1 MAKSGLSFFTSEPAE
16 EHPQGATAEEHSL
29 GVPAEL
35 LPYLIE
41 ADDDGP
47 GTEGARTHLVE
58 EIDED
63 EERVGVLRALM
74 EHSLLAGPD
83 PSVLSEVL
91 GETGE
96 WEELDDGEWEETLSK
111 PTDSRANNDLR
122 QHSDDLDAAQ
132 SAVELQERV
141 EEIYQSIIARAPEHK
156 IHPSLERVQGVLD
169 ILGDPQHSYPTVHI
183 TGTNGK
189 TSTARMTDALLSAL
203 GMRVGRFTSPHLM
216 DVRERISLEGEPI
229 SAEGFVAAWED
240 IAPYVDMIDEKSTSA
255 GGPVLSFFEVFTV
268 MAYAAFADYPVDA
281 AVIEVGVGGQ
291 WDATNV
297 INADVAVITPI
308 DLDHMTWLGSTV
320 EDIAREKAGIIK
332 PGQIVVIARQA
343 HPSVEEILLAR
354 TREVGAVARV
364 EGRDFEVVDSS
375 IAVGGQM
382 VTVRTPAAT
391 YTDVFLPLHGRHQA
405 HNAACALVAAE
416 AVMGGRALD
425 GRIVEDGMMKVTSP
439 GRMEIVRRSPTVI
452 VDAAHNPHGAR
463 SLVKALEESFDFTR
477 LVGVFSAM
485 GDKDVEQVLVE
496 LEPHFDELVVTAM
509 PGERALGLDALFE
522 VAVDVFGEDRVHSVE
537 GVDEAIVTAVHRAEA
552 TGDPAT
558 SAGVIVCGSVVLAG
572 LARRVLRHS

>member
-1 MAKSGLSFFTSEPAE
+1 MANTGLSFFKNEPAE
-16 EHPQGATAEEHSL
+16 ENPT
-29 GVPAEL
+29 GVPADL
-35 LPYLIE
+35 LPYLVE
-41 ADDDGP
+41 ADEDSQGA
-47 GTEGARTHLVE
+47 EGARTHLVE

-63 EERVGVLRALM
+63 EERAGVLRALM

-83 PSVLSEVL
+83 PSVLGEVL
-91 GETGE
+91 GETSE
-96 WEELDDGEWEETLSK
+96 WEGLLDGDWEETLTD
-111 PTDSRANNDLR
+111 PTDSLINNGLR

-132 SAVELQERV
+132 SAVEMRERV
-141 EEIYQSIIARAPEHK
+141 EEIYQAIIARAPEHK
-156 IHPSLERVQGVLD
+156 IQPSLDRVQGVLD
-169 ILGDPQHSYPTVHI
+169 ILGDPQHSYPSVHI

-216 DVRERISLEGEPI
+216 DVRERICLEGEPI
-229 SAEGFVAAWED
+229 SPEGFVAAWED
-240 IAPYVDMIDEKSTSA
+240 VAPYIGMIDDRSTA
-255 GGPVLSFFEVFTV
+255 EGGPVLSFFEVFTV

-281 AVIEVGVGGQ
+281 AVVEVGVGGQ

-297 INADVAVITPI
+297 ITADVAVITPI
-308 DLDHMTWLGSTV
+308 DLDHTKWLGSTV

-343 HPSVEEILLAR
+343 HPSVEEILLSRA
-354 TREVGAVARV
+354 REVGAVARL

-375 IAVGGQM
+375 LAVGGQM
-382 VTVRTPAAT
+382 LTLRTPAAT
-391 YTDVFLPLHGRHQA
+391 YTDIFLPLHGRHQA

-416 AVMGGRALD
+416 AMMGGRALD
-425 GRIVEDGMMKVTSP
+425 GAIVEQGMMAVTSP

-463 SLVKALEESFDFTR
+463 SLVQALEESFDFTR

-485 GDKDVEQVLVE
+485 GDKDVEQVLGE
-496 LEPHFDELVVTAM
+496 LEPYFDEVVVTSM
-509 PGERALGLDALFE
+509 PGERAIDIESLAE
-522 VAVDVFGEDRVHSVE
+522 IAADVFGSDRVHSVE
-537 GVDEAIVTAVHRAEA
+537 DLDEAIVTAVHRAEA
-552 TGDPAT
+552 TEDPAT

-572 LARRVLRHS
+572 MARSIFQRP

>member
-1 MAKSGLSFFTSEPAE
+1 MANTGLSFFKNEPAE
-16 EHPQGATAEEHSL
+16 ENPT
-29 GVPAEL
+29 GVPADL
-35 LPYLIE
+35 LPYLVE
-41 ADDDGP
+41 ADEDSQGA
-47 GTEGARTHLVE
+47 EGARTHLVE

-63 EERVGVLRALM
+63 EERAGVLRALM

-83 PSVLSEVL
+83 PSVLGEVL
-91 GETGE
+91 GETSE
-96 WEELDDGEWEETLSK
+96 WEGLLDGDWEETLTD
-111 PTDSRANNDLR
+111 PTDSLTNNGLR

-132 SAVELQERV
+132 STVEMRERV
-141 EEIYQSIIARAPEHK
+141 EEIYQAIIARAPEHK
-156 IHPSLERVQGVLD
+156 IQPSLDRVQGVLD
-169 ILGDPQHSYPTVHI
+169 ILGDPQHSYPSVHI

-216 DVRERISLEGEPI
+216 DVRERICLEGEPI
-229 SAEGFVAAWED
+229 SPEGFVAAWED
-240 IAPYVDMIDEKSTSA
+240 VAPYIGMIDDRSTA
-255 GGPVLSFFEVFTV
+255 EGGPVLSFFEVFTV

-281 AVIEVGVGGQ
+281 AVVEVGVGGQ

-297 INADVAVITPI
+297 ITADVAVITPI
-308 DLDHMTWLGSTV
+308 DLDHTKWLGSTV

-343 HPSVEEILLAR
+343 HPSVEEILLSRA
-354 TREVGAVARV
+354 REVGAVARL

-375 IAVGGQM
+375 LAVGGQM
-382 VTVRTPAAT
+382 LTLRTPAAT
-391 YTDVFLPLHGRHQA
+391 YTDIFLPLHGRHQA

-416 AVMGGRALD
+416 AMMGGRALD
-425 GRIVEDGMMKVTSP
+425 GAIVEQGMMAVTSP

-463 SLVKALEESFDFTR
+463 SLVQALEESFDFTR

-485 GDKDVEQVLVE
+485 GDKDVEQVLGE
-496 LEPHFDELVVTAM
+496 LEPYFDEVVVTSM
-509 PGERALGLDALFE
+509 PGERAIDIESLAE
-522 VAVDVFGEDRVHSVE
+522 IAADVFGSDRVHSVE
-537 GVDEAIVTAVHRAEA
+537 DLDEAIVTAVHRAEA
-552 TGDPAT
+552 TEDPAT

-572 LARRVLRHS
+572 MARSIFQRP